1 VRELASSLGITFVIV
16 THELA
21 SIDAISDRIIML
33 EKDAKTIIATGT
45 PAQLK
50 NDHSNPYVYN
60 FFNRTIHKGEK

>member
-1 VRELASSLGITFVIV
+1 MIV

-45 PAQLK
+45 PEQLK